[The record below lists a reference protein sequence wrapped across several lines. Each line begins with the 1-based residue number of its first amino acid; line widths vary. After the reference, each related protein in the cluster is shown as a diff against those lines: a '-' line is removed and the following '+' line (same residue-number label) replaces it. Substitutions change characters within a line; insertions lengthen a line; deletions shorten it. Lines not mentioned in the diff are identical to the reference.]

1 MPKRTTN
8 MVEDY
13 THCTHTLTHSLTVV
27 HTNTHSLTILQ
38 HALIIIVFISFQIR
52 TSKDGSKTQ
61 VVRQYGCN
69 TSSANEP
76 EQSVTYEKNSYVYIN
91 SGTTPGDD
99 SNDAPEM
106 VPLTLASEDAAASM
120 RMQSDDPFGLQRE
133 RPMRPSALGSS
144 SLTGGGGA
152 SSYMAGGGAGPGGGS
167 GGGAYRSHIVRLN
180 SLEPNTVMF
189 STKDYPIL
197 SDVSVP
203 EIIDELEKQFDDKL
217 CELQGVRL
225 VGSNV
230 YICLSRKDSLNYLS
244 TYGFYVRGVPIKVVD
259 ITHDSV
265 VIVLTGVPHY
275 ITDSTIT
282 MLVSTFGIAIG
293 EVERRFYKG
302 VDTGERYVRLK
313 PRAHTQV
320 PDFVTVG
327 GCKILIRVLNNEE
340 ICPPYTLQSQEKEH
354 RGPNDTNSTTVVT
367 SSSIGGG
374 ATATGTTSS
383 LTTLLDHQ
391 AFNSQTTASFANS
404 SIVTSSVTGPAV
416 ACGFTSNFRAKPGHC
431 NGTLNSPT
439 GSATLPSLTTL
450 SPVPRATDLLLTGIT
465 EHSESHSPK
474 IAKSFRSRLGL
485 RSPTKEENEHQ
496 RSAGAGLG
504 GGGVVGHDEVDDSS
518 RTYIP
523 GDPINDIP
531 SLSPPPYKGPGSTG
545 GSSTTSNSG
554 ADRGRS
560 GITGLGLLNRI
571 RGSSDADDFKNNT
584 LSRKFNRHL
593 TKTDSSNSI
602 GSGGQN
608 NKNSD
613 HAKVNGASGCNG
625 NNKPRSSVVFEEP
638 LKTTTCSGNSS
649 SSTMPPPPSAAQV
662 GRVTN
667 RTVNGILRKGSV
679 PGDDIVTPPNLDK
692 DHPDGK
698 EANRKK
704 DSSSSNRKAKNS
716 SSGSGKNKKSAKLES
731 VTESGMEDGDSSA
744 AGTKDRSSRSRSSSS
759 KTSSK
764 ADKAAKDLALTRD
777 LPWCGCWGNG
787 CL

>member
-1 MPKRTTN
+1 MALH
-8 MVEDY
+8 
-13 THCTHTLTHSLTVV
+13 THSAHQHTLTHYVTRPN
-27 HTNTHSLTILQ
+27 HHS
-38 HALIIIVFISFQIR
+38 FFFQIR

-133 RPMRPSALGSS
+133 RPTRPSALGS

-152 SSYMAGGGAGPGGGS
+152 SSYMASGGGPGGGS
-167 GGGAYRSHIVRLN
+167 SGAYRSHIVRLN

-197 SDVSVP
+197 SDVTVP

-354 RGPNDTNSTTVVT
+354 RGPDANSTTVVT
-367 SSSIGGG
+367 SSIG
-374 ATATGTTSS
+374 ATATTSS
-383 LTTLLDHQ
+383 FLDHQ
-391 AFNSQTTASFANS
+391 AYNSQTTASFANS

-416 ACGFTSNFRAKPGHC
+416 ACGFTSNFRVKPGHC
-431 NGTLNSPT
+431 NGSLNSPT

-496 RSAGAGLG
+496 RAGVVGSSLG
-504 GGGVVGHDEVDDSS
+504 VGHDEVDDSS

-554 ADRGRS
+554 AGGRT

-602 GSGGQN
+602 GSGH
-608 NKNSD
+608 NKNGD

-692 DHPDGK
+692 DPDGK
-698 EANRKK
+698 EDRKK
-704 DSSSSNRKAKNS
+704 SSNRKQNNIAVDVLPS
-716 SSGSGKNKKSAKLES
+716 VEFLTSGHVLSTGK
-731 VTESGMEDGDSSA
+731 DY
-744 AGTKDRSSRSRSSSS
+744 
-759 KTSSK
+759 
-764 ADKAAKDLALTRD
+764 
-777 LPWCGCWGNG
+777 
-787 CL
+787 